1 MNVSRLTLRVDAIGT
16 TDAQDI
22 AKRRARDDGW
32 KVRTVASV
40 RPAAGFD
47 GNRTIRGPWVVELA
61 VVRP

>member
-1 MNVSRLTLRVDAIGT
+1 MTSTYTITVEAAGS

-32 KVRTVASV
+32 KVRTVRTV
-40 RPAAGFD
+40 RPSQMFSGD
-47 GNRTIRGPWVVELA
+47 PRVRGPWVVELA